1 MSLLLDIAFPIRYNP
16 AHGHDGGA
24 TADRPRTSTSESCGA
39 HPRATS
45 SPTDGN
51 PSLLGVSAQDRS
63 HPVVC
68 GHLLRAVG
76 GIADLFGGRVE
87 MRGARSVDRLGFS
100 PSVLFRPAL

>member
-24 TADRPRTSTSESCGA
+24 TADRPRPSTSASCGA
-39 HPRATS
+39 PPRATA

-76 GIADLFGGRVE
+76 GIADLFGRRVE
-87 MRGARSVDRLGFS
+87 MRGARSAARLGFF
-100 PSVLFRPAL
+100 PSVCLWPVP